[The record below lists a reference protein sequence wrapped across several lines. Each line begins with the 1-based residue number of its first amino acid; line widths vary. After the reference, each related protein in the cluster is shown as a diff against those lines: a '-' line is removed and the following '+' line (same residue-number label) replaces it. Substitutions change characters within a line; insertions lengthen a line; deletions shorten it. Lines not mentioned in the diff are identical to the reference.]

1 MRKKIINFLKNN
13 RDEFISG
20 EKIANKFSISR
31 TAVWK
36 HIQTLRKNGYDI
48 LSRENVGY
56 KLEQIPDLLLPEEV
70 QTGLNTKIIGKN
82 FSHYDTVDSTNRIA
96 KELAAANAV
105 DGTVV
110 VAEQQFS
117 GKGRLGRSFFSPK
130 SKSILCSIILKPK
143 FLPHEAAKC
152 TLLAA
157 VAVANAMIKFDLKPS
172 IKWPNDI
179 LYNGRKVVGILTE
192 ISAEMSKV
200 NYIIVG
206 IGVNV
211 NIDRDEFP
219 EELRD
224 IAASLCEMKGDRIS
238 RIEFFRAMLE
248 EFDKLYIE
256 SNEVGFENILNQW
269 RKYNIT
275 LGKKIRVLPA
285 GSDNEFSAIAE
296 DIDSE
301 GALIVKTDNGIEKVY
316 AGDVSIR
323 E

>member
-1 MRKKIINFLKNN
+1 MRKKILDFLKNN
-13 RDEFISG
+13 RNDFISG
-20 EKIANKFSISR
+20 EKIANKFNISR

-48 LSRENVGY
+48 VSRENSGY
-56 KLEQIPDLLLPEEV
+56 MLKQTTDLLLPEEI
-70 QTGLNTKIIGKN
+70 QSNLKTKIIGKN
-82 FSHYDTVDSTNRIA
+82 FSYHDTVDSTNRIA
-96 KELAAANAV
+96 KELAAADAV

-130 SKSILCSIILKPK
+130 SKSILCSIILHPK

-152 TLLAA
+152 TLMAA
-157 VAVANAMIKFDLKPS
+157 VAVANAMIRFNLKPE

-179 LYNGRKVVGILTE
+179 LYDGRKIVGILTE
-192 ISAEMSKV
+192 ISAEISKI

-206 IGVNV
+206 IGINV
-211 NIDRDEFP
+211 NINRDEFP

-224 IAASLCEMKGDRIS
+224 IAASLSELKGDKIS
-238 RIEFFRAMLE
+238 RIEFFKAMLE

-256 SNEVGFENILNQW
+256 SNEKGFKNILNQW
-269 RKYNIT
+269 RNHNIT
-275 LGKKIRVLPA
+275 LGKNIRVIPA
-285 GSDNEFSAIAE
+285 GSDDEFNAIAE
-296 DIDSE
+296 DIDDE
-301 GALIVKTDNGIEKVY
+301 GALIVKTENGLEKVY

-323 E
+323 N

>member
-1 MRKKIINFLKNN
+1 MRKKIINFLKDN
-13 RDEFISG
+13 RGEFISG

-48 LSRENVGY
+48 LSRENAGY

-82 FSHYDTVDSTNRIA
+82 FSYYDTVDSTNRIA

-105 DGTVV
+105 NGTVV

-152 TLLAA
+152 TLLTA
-157 VAVANAMIKFDLKPS
+157 VAVAKAMVRFDLKPE

-179 LYNGRKVVGILTE
+179 LFDGRKVVGILTE

-224 IAASLCEMKGDRIS
+224 IAASLCEMKGDKIS
-238 RIEFFRAMLE
+238 RVEFFRAMLE

-256 SNEVGFENILNQW
+256 SNEAGFENILNQW

>member
-1 MRKKIINFLKNN
+1 MRKKIINFLKDN
-13 RDEFISG
+13 RGEFISG

-48 LSRENVGY
+48 LSRENAGY

-82 FSHYDTVDSTNRIA
+82 FSYYDTIDSTNRIA

-152 TLLAA
+152 TLLTA
-157 VAVANAMIKFDLKPS
+157 VAVAKAMVRFDLKPE

-179 LYNGRKVVGILTE
+179 LFDGRKVVGILTE

-206 IGVNV
+206 IGINV

-224 IAASLCEMKGDRIS
+224 IAASLCEMKGDKIS
-238 RIEFFRAMLE
+238 RVEFFRAMLE

-256 SNEVGFENILNQW
+256 SNEAGFENILNQW